1 MDELPEL
8 PPCLEDPPLP
18 LARFLDSSSLA
29 MSLCN
34 CWIGLDWIGLDNT
47 VAFVAHANA
56 LVNTSRTAVS
66 FFGGEGG
73 KRGPIH
79 QGPIGHETKHG
90 NIANET
96 DHMDNGSGW
105 RRKGRTGCG
114 MMERG
119 REEKRRE
126 EKRKRRTIADF

>member
-56 LVNTSRTAVS
+56 LVNISRAAVS
-66 FFGGEGG
+66 FVGGEGG

-96 DHMDNGSGW
+96 TWIKVAGGGG
-105 RRKGRTGCG
+105 KG
-114 MMERG
+114 G
-119 REEKRRE
+119 R
-126 EKRKRRTIADF
+126 DVG